1 MTRPAVFL
9 DRDGTIIEDAG
20 YLADPAA
27 LRLFPWSAA
36 AIRRFN
42 DAGFAVVVVTN
53 QAGVARGL
61 FQEETIGAVHT
72 ALSAALSVA
81 GATIDAYYYCPHHPE
96 GVVDAYRISCGCRK
110 PAPGLV
116 RDAARDLALDVS
128 RSWMVGDKWS
138 DVACGAAAG
147 TRTVLLRAGGG
158 AAQQTSPADAAEV
171 RADAILN
178 NLMEAAEW
186 ILLNSS
192 R

>member
-36 AIRRFN
+36 AIRRFS
-42 DAGFAVVVVTN
+42 DAGFAVVVITN

-61 FQEETIGAVHT
+61 FEEETIGAVHA
-72 ALSAALSVA
+72 ALSAALGAA
-81 GATIDAYYYCPHHPE
+81 GAVIDAYYYCPHHPQ
-96 GVVDAYRISCGCRK
+96 GVVDAYRIACDCRK
-110 PAPGLV
+110 PAPGLLYA
-116 RDAARDLALDVS
+116 AARDLGLDLS
-128 RSWMVGDKWS
+128 RSWIVGDKWS
-138 DVACGAAAG
+138 DLACGAAAG
-147 TRTVLLRAGGG
+147 TRTVLLRSGGVESQAPPAR
-158 AAQQTSPADAAEV
+158 AAAV